1 MAQFDLAARRDT
13 WRCEPWL
20 VSHHRSNSFVS
31 PAYVPYPPLENP
43 SVLDGVNECLIEAKI
58 GKEAIWKSNEKG
70 HLAYIYLRIRSDH
83 LLNTRGRCST
93 TFLLSGISFIDRHHR
108 LISIVWV
115 VNPIHCLAQ
124 SQNFLTY
131 GTFAEPRL
139 TLPLLGWS
147 LKNHD
152 WLTAWLVNT
161 VRPVIRSSAFKA
173 LWKPKDIC
181 HVSMGL

>member
-1 MAQFDLAARRDT
+1 MYLTHLLKIRLYLMVWMNAWSRLRSEKKQF
-13 WRCEPWL
+13 
-20 VSHHRSNSFVS
+20 
-31 PAYVPYPPLENP
+31 
-43 SVLDGVNECLIEAKI
+43 
-58 GKEAIWKSNEKG
+58 EKATKKG
-70 HLAYIYLRIRSDH
+70 TLPIYIYVFDPTIS
-83 LLNTRGRCST
+83 ST
-93 TFLLSGISFIDRHHR
+93 PVDAVQLHFYSLAFIDRHHR